1 MAEAHY
7 VQVAPHV
14 YGGPLIAAAALH
26 LSLCS
31 PNFLIMEAVERFD
44 GVHARFVESSFEW
57 HDGYLMPPRRPG
69 LGFDLREDVA
79 RSHAP
84 AGPQPSTI
92 RSY

>member
-14 YGGPLIAAAALH
+14 YGGPLIAAAALQ

-31 PNFLIMEAVERFD
+31 PNFLIMEAIECFD
-44 GVHARFVESSFEW
+44 GIHAQFAEPSFEW
-57 HDGYLMPPRRPG
+57 HAGFLMPPGGPG
-69 LGFDLREDVA
+69 LGVNLREDVA

-84 AGPQPSTI
+84 QGPQPGTI